1 MFKNFLRVSG
11 WLGLAKLAVEFEEE
25 LEASV
30 GSLFCLSCSFR
41 KVARSAGS
49 PLAGAGVPVVGGA
62 VVASCKKKML
72 VINHSVCTP
81 YRLCVT
87 EKQILQQARLCSTYR

>member
-1 MFKNFLRVSG
+1 MLKNFLRVSG
-11 WLGLAKLAVEFEEE
+11 WLGLAKLAVDFEEE

-30 GSLFCLSCSFR
+30 GSLFCLPCSFR

-72 VINHSVCTP
+72 VINQCLYS
-81 YRLCVT
+81 
-87 EKQILQQARLCSTYR
+87 LQAMCN

>member
-1 MFKNFLRVSG
+1 MLKNFLRVSG

-62 VVASCKKKML
+62 VVASCKKML
-72 VINHSVCTP
+72 VINHSVLLTR
-81 YRLCVT
+81 YV
-87 EKQILQQARLCSTYR
+87 